1 VRRRDAAA
9 VQRVSVVGCSGS
21 GKSTLAHRL
30 ARQLAVPYVELDAVF
45 HQPNWAE
52 LPRDEFRS
60 RIAEVVAG
68 DGWVVDGN
76 YSAANDLV
84 WDRADTVVW
93 LDLPRP
99 LVMRRVIGRTVRR
112 VVTRQRLWNGNREP
126 FANLYRFGTDENIIR
141 WTWVKHPVYAQ
152 RYRAAMD
159 DPAHAHLDFVR
170 LRSPSDVDAFLA

>member
-99 LVMRRVIGRTVRR
+99 LVMRRVIG
-112 VVTRQRLWNGNREP
+112 
-126 FANLYRFGTDENIIR
+126 ANLYRFGTDENIIR
-141 WTWVKHPVYAQ
+141 WTWVEHPEYAR
-152 RYRAAMD
+152 RYQAAMD

-170 LRSPSDVDAFLA
+170 LRSPSDVDAFLD